1 MRLKKIKLAGFKSFV
16 EPTTIPFPGEMTA
29 VVGPNGCGKSNVI
42 DAVRWV
48 LGESSAKNLRG
59 DAMTDV
65 IFNGSSNRKPVGQCS
80 VELVFDNTSNR
91 IGGEYAKYN
100 ELSVKRLVT
109 RDATSTYFLNGTKCR
124 RRDVTD
130 LFLGTGLGPR
140 SYAII
145 EQGMI
150 SRLIE
155 SKPQELRVFI
165 EEAAGISKYKERR
178 RETENRI
185 KHTQD
190 NLERLNDVRDELGKQ
205 LEKLQRQAAAATRYK
220 TLRAKTRE
228 LKGQLAAI
236 RFLKNSQRI
245 EALQKQQQVI
255 QLEVDGLNA
264 RLQGDEA
271 GVESYKTRHVQAK
284 QSIDD
289 LQQQIFTT
297 GNQIT
302 RLEQNA
308 LHAKQR
314 KVQVESELTRL
325 NEQVSLLHASIEEA
339 ETALSISRGSLD
351 KVVPELEIKE
361 AELEQARERLDDGEQ
376 SLREFNSKAREQELL
391 FNQLRQNVQQSHGQ
405 IQSLMS
411 MQLRTSQRISELN
424 DEREQLKDDDLNEQ
438 LEILEAQYEQRQLDI
453 DNAQATCDTLADS
466 LQKITGDVKA
476 VESQLH
482 NVKGDYQATQSAIF
496 ALEALQQDATLENNE
511 TVTWLSKLWQQLSIP
526 SDLTVA
532 VEAILTNLHS
542 PVIAVKHTT
551 NELIDAY
558 SDLPIGC
565 TVFSN
570 GALTEKPKAQSLA
583 NEIVKRHSGAEE
595 KPISFPKMFN
605 DILYCENESDAF
617 RVVSDALNEKQSTVN
632 GFSSVI
638 AKSGLWLST
647 EWLLKPGETSD
658 GVLQRA
664 NKIAKL
670 SSTLQ
675 GLEAQQEEALCKL
688 DEIGG
693 LKADIEAQQQ
703 QALLQLTENNNAA
716 LQIKNQIS
724 LLTMRVEQN
733 AERYQK
739 LHDEIE
745 KQQTLFNEEEAQ
757 ITQLSAT
764 LELQEAKI
772 EEQQVFIENINSE
785 RESQERLCEEAKAL
799 VEQLVSKKHELA
811 LKCQQLENHQ
821 TLHLQQVTRNKKQR
835 EEYAENK
842 LRLEEELKQLLAPQ
856 ERQDAELQI
865 LLEQKVELEQARC
878 EKQTELEDIE
888 QWLREAEKGHQ
899 ALSKSIQ
906 EKQTAIDK
914 LNIDIEGFR
923 VRANTV
929 IEQLDDSQQSLK
941 TLLEALPQDA
951 DEGKWQE
958 ELDSV
963 QASLQRLGAV
973 NLAAVE
979 EFDIQSER
987 KNHLD
992 TQHHDLTE
1000 ALETLQSAIR
1010 KIDKETRSRF
1020 SATFEQVNEDLKTLF
1035 PKVFGGGSAYL
1046 ALTDD
1051 DLLETGVTIMARPP
1065 GKKNSTI
1072 HLLSGGE
1079 KALTALSLVFA
1090 IFRLNPAPFCLLDE
1104 VDAPLDDAN
1113 VGRFCNLVSEMSQ
1126 TVQFIYITHN
1136 KIAMEMASHLT
1147 GVTMAEPGVS
1157 RMVAVD
1163 VDEAVAF
1170 AEA

>member
-1 MRLKKIKLAGFKSFV
+1 M
-16 EPTTIPFPGEMTA
+16 
-29 VVGPNGCGKSNVI
+29 
-42 DAVRWV
+42 
-48 LGESSAKNLRG
+48 
-59 DAMTDV
+59 
-65 IFNGSSNRKPVGQCS
+65 
-80 VELVFDNTSNR
+80 
-91 IGGEYAKYN
+91 
-100 ELSVKRLVT
+100 
-109 RDATSTYFLNGTKCR
+109 
-124 RRDVTD
+124 
-130 LFLGTGLGPR
+130 
-140 SYAII
+140 
-145 EQGMI
+145 
-150 SRLIE
+150 
-155 SKPQELRVFI
+155 
-165 EEAAGISKYKERR
+165 
-178 RETENRI
+178 
-185 KHTQD
+185 
-190 NLERLNDVRDELGKQ
+190 
-205 LEKLQRQAAAATRYK
+205 
-220 TLRAKTRE
+220 
-228 LKGQLAAI
+228 
-236 RFLKNSQRI
+236 
-245 EALQKQQQVI
+245 
-255 QLEVDGLNA
+255 
-264 RLQGDEA
+264 
-271 GVESYKTRHVQAK
+271 
-284 QSIDD
+284 
-289 LQQQIFTT
+289 
-297 GNQIT
+297 
-302 RLEQNA
+302 
-308 LHAKQR
+308 
-314 KVQVESELTRL
+314 
-325 NEQVSLLHASIEEA
+325 
-339 ETALSISRGSLD
+339 
-351 KVVPELEIKE
+351 
-361 AELEQARERLDDGEQ
+361 
-376 SLREFNSKAREQELL
+376 
-391 FNQLRQNVQQSHGQ
+391 
-405 IQSLMS
+405 
-411 MQLRTSQRISELN
+411 
-424 DEREQLKDDDLNEQ
+424 
-438 LEILEAQYEQRQLDI
+438 
-453 DNAQATCDTLADS
+453 
-466 LQKITGDVKA
+466 
-476 VESQLH
+476 
-482 NVKGDYQATQSAIF
+482 
-496 ALEALQQDATLENNE
+496 
-511 TVTWLSKLWQQLSIP
+511 
-526 SDLTVA
+526 
-532 VEAILTNLHS
+532 
-542 PVIAVKHTT
+542 
-551 NELIDAY
+551 
-558 SDLPIGC
+558 
-565 TVFSN
+565 
-570 GALTEKPKAQSLA
+570 
-583 NEIVKRHSGAEE
+583 
-595 KPISFPKMFN
+595 
-605 DILYCENESDAF
+605 
-617 RVVSDALNEKQSTVN
+617 
-632 GFSSVI
+632 
-638 AKSGLWLST
+638 
-647 EWLLKPGETSD
+647 
-658 GVLQRA
+658 
-664 NKIAKL
+664 
-670 SSTLQ
+670 
-675 GLEAQQEEALCKL
+675 CKL

-772 EEQQVFIENINSE
+772 EEQQAFIENINSE